1 MDIIKKYL
9 PEIGAV
15 LAIVGL
21 IIWGTVQ
28 TLRLEA
34 SRNET
39 TRVMLE
45 FEQYKVDQTA
55 MLLQEQQR
63 LTAIIN
69 EVEHS
74 QDETIETLQRTIVTL
89 NANSSRVQNDRASTD
104 AYIYSRTPDN
114 CQAAVNAYHMYADMF
129 TEAAGFAGEVAPY
142 ADKSHIAGIV
152 CERSYNSIIEALD
165 N

>member
-15 LAIVGL
+15 LVIVGL

-39 TRVMLE
+39 QKAILE
-45 FEQYKVDQTA
+45 HEQYKADQTA
-55 MLLQEQQR
+55 MLLHEQQR

-69 EVEHS
+69 EVGHEK
-74 QDETIETLQRTIVTL
+74 DAEIEALQQHNAAVT
-89 NANSSRVQNDRASTD
+89 ANNSRLQNDRARTD
-104 AYIYSRTPDN
+104 AYIYSRTADN
-114 CQAAVNAYHMYADMF
+114 CQAAVAAYHVYADMF

-142 ADKSHIAGIV
+142 ADQSHIAGIV
-152 CERSYNSIIEALD
+152 CERSYNSIIEVLK
-165 N
+165 